1 MDRPLYFI
9 EDRVK
14 LLRDIRNDGT
24 FPGADKG
31 EILIA
36 EGEEGEV
43 INLGTFLL
51 DKWIYSV
58 IFKSGKI
65 IGCLGSELELVE
77 RGRYYE
83 PPVY

>member
-14 LLRDIRNDGT
+14 LLKDIRNDGT

-31 EILIA
+31 EILIG

-65 IGCLGSELELVE
+65 VGCLGTELELVE
-77 RGRYYE
+77 RSRYYE
-83 PPVY
+83 PSKY